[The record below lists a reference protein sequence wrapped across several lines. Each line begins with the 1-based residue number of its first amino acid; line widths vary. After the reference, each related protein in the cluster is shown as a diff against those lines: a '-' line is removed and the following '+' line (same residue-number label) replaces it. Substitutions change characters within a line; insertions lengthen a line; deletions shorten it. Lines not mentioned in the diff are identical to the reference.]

1 MSQQRPSRSGGSR
14 LGLAIVLG
22 LIGLGGLRQMVGR
35 RPERQDV
42 HDGEAAGAQDE
53 PEPADQGPPPR
64 RTRAE
69 WTGLIISVGI
79 VLALVGLVTYQALA
93 GADRP
98 AVLEVRP
105 RLEAV
110 WREAALS
117 YLPVEVANL
126 GDLTAEDI
134 LVRLSLASDDD
145 EQESAEFTIRFLA
158 GGASEEG
165 VVVFRGDPARGRLT
179 IEALSYVKP

>member
-1 MSQQRPSRSGGSR
+1 M
-14 LGLAIVLG
+14 VLG
-22 LIGLGGLRQMVGR
+22 LIGFSGLRLLASR
-35 RPERQDV
+35 RSSRRAAG
-42 HDGEAAGAQDE
+42 DGEPAGAQEQPGPD
-53 PEPADQGPPPR
+53 DQGSPPR

-79 VLALVGLVTYQALA
+79 VLALVGLVGYQAVA

-98 AVLEVRP
+98 AALEVRP

-110 WREAALS
+110 WREAGWS
-117 YLPVEVANL
+117 YLPVEVANF
-126 GDLTAEDI
+126 GALTAEDI
-134 LVRLSLASDDD
+134 LVRLSLASDDG

-158 GGASEEG
+158 GGAREEG

-179 IEALSYVKP
+179 VAGLSYVKP